1 MSILYTKTATL
12 SRQERNEKMVTAR
25 VEKGSFACNVQPVS
39 DKDWI
44 TGGSMLTTK
53 KLYTDHQD
61 LKPWDRLEIQGVVY
75 IVDSVQDWNGL
86 RRKFKKAFIN
96 ESKWS

>member
-1 MSILYTKTATL
+1 MTIFYTKKALL

-25 VEKGSFACNVQPVS
+25 VEKGSFPCNVQPVS
-39 DKDWI
+39 DKDGI

-61 LKPWDRLEIQGVVY
+61 LKP
-75 IVDSVQDWNGL
+75 
-86 RRKFKKAFIN
+86 
-96 ESKWS
+96 

>member
-1 MSILYTKTATL
+1 MTIFYTKKAVL

-25 VEKGSFACNVQPVS
+25 VEKGSFLCSMQPVS

-44 TGGSMLTTK
+44 AGGSMLTTK

-61 LKPWDRLEIQGVVY
+61 LKPWDRLSIDGVVY
-75 IVDSVQDWNGL
+75 IVDSVQNWNGL
-86 RRKFKKAFIN
+86 RRKYKKAFIN
-96 ESKWS
+96 ESKGN

>member
-1 MSILYTKTATL
+1 MSILYTKIATL

-25 VEKGSFACNVQPVS
+25 VEKGSFLCSMQPVS

-44 TGGSMLTTK
+44 AGGSMLTTK

-61 LKPWDRLEIQGVVY
+61 LKPWDRLSIDGVVY

-86 RRKFKKAFIN
+86 RRKYKKAFIN
-96 ESKWS
+96 ESKGN

>member
-1 MSILYTKTATL
+1 MTIFYTKKATL
-12 SRQERNEKMVTAR
+12 SRQERNEKMVTTR
-25 VEKGSFACNVQPVS
+25 VEKGSFLCSVQPVS

-75 IVDSVQDWNGL
+75 IVDSVQDWDWM
-86 RRKFKKAFIN
+86 RRKYKKAFIN

>member
-1 MSILYTKTATL
+1 MTIFYTKKAVL

-25 VEKGSFACNVQPVS
+25 VEKGSFPCNVQPVS
-39 DKDWI
+39 DKDGI

-61 LKPWDRLEIQGVVY
+61 LKPWDKLTIDGVVY
-75 IVDSVQDWNGL
+75 IVDSVQDWNWL

-96 ESKWS
+96 ESKGT